1 LLPPVRADLQGKRAI
16 VTGAARGIGQALA
29 EGLAKAGSS
38 VIAVDKDATQLAR
51 AFNQVSGV
59 DIVVA
64 DIGANDME
72 DLGRKL
78 VDDYGPI
85 QLIVNNVGIY
95 RPQRFLDIAP
105 ADWDEVFATNLRGPW
120 FLTRT
125 LLNELRQRDE
135 RGSLLFISSLHDTI
149 VRHAPHYS
157 ASKAAV
163 AMLVRELAN
172 EFAPTGIR
180 VNALSPGWIE
190 TAMSPATD
198 WERREAHRLIP
209 MRQIGAP
216 KDLVELALLLLSDE
230 AAGYVTGVNMRVDG
244 GLALHTWHDDLGRSS
259 DGG

>member
-1 LLPPVRADLQGKRAI
+1 MLPVRSDLQGKRAV

-29 EGLAKAGSS
+29 LGLARAGSS
-38 VIAVDKDATQLAR
+38 VVAVDKDATQLA
-51 AFNQVSGV
+51 ASFEELSGV
-59 DIVVA
+59 DTIVA
-64 DIGANDME
+64 DIGTNDME
-72 DLGRKL
+72 DLGREL
-78 VDDYGPI
+78 INDYGSI

-95 RPQRFLDIAP
+95 RPQRFLDITP

-163 AMLVRELAN
+163 VMLVRELAN
-172 EFAPTGIR
+172 EFASTGIR

-190 TAMSPATD
+190 TEMSPATD
-198 WERREAHRLIP
+198 RERREAHRLIP
-209 MRQIGAP
+209 MGRIGAP
-216 KDLVELALLLLSDE
+216 KDLVELALSLLSDE
-230 AAGYVTGVNMRVDG
+230 ATGYVTGVNVRIDG
-244 GLALHTWHDDLGRSS
+244 GLALHTWHDDLARSA